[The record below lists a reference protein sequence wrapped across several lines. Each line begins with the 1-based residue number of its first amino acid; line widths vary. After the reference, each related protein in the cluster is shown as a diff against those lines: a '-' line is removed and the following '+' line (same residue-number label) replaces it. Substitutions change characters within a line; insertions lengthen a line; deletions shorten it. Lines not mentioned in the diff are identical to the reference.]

1 MNVKRM
7 IAAVAIVAMLFTAF
21 ISVTALAS
29 DQAVYYE
36 QSGDDAVENPL
47 TGDIIFAAAVIVA
60 SSSILALY
68 LVMRKRYI
76 SGR

>member
-1 MNVKRM
+1 MNVKRI
-7 IAAVAIVAMLFTAF
+7 IAAVTIAAMLFTAF

-36 QSGDDAVENPL
+36 QSSDDAVENPL
-47 TGDIIFAAAVIVA
+47 TGDIIFAAAVIVS